1 MGCIHTDFLTASSSF
16 TTGMGS
22 AVAIGGNFYGFNYSK
37 TPDEADARAL
47 RADWIMIGKDLSDV
61 MKKAESQPKC
71 LDLAK

>member
-1 MGCIHTDFLTASSSF
+1 
-16 TTGMGS
+16 MGS